1 VINYIDQ
8 ILEQKGYNPM
18 KIAIPIWE
26 DKVSPVFDT
35 ALRLLVVE
43 VDGNKEASRF
53 IYYIGEQDLARK
65 CQHIRT
71 LDLDLLICGAVSHPF
86 LHMLLASGLEVI
98 QQISGKAE
106 EVLEAYLKG
115 NIYNT
120 RFLMPGCKRY
130 RRKHAKGIEHSMR
143 FIKENRQEEN
153 S

>member
-1 VINYIDQ
+1 
-8 ILEQKGYNPM
+8 M

-35 ALRLLVVE
+35 ALRLLVVD

-106 EVLEAYLKG
+106 EILEAYLKG
-115 NIYNT
+115 NIYNA

-130 RRKHAKGIEHSMR
+130 RCRHAKEMGNSMG
-143 FIKENRQEEN
+143 FIKGTRQEE

>member
-1 VINYIDQ
+1 
-8 ILEQKGYNPM
+8 M

-43 VDGNKEASRF
+43 IKDKKEASRF
-53 IYYIGEQDLARK
+53 MYYIGDEDLTRR

-71 LDLDLLICGAVSHPF
+71 LNVDILICGAVSYAF
-86 LHMLLASGLEVI
+86 LQMLQSSGLEVI
-98 QQISGKAE
+98 KHISGQVE
-106 EVLEAYLKG
+106 EVLKAYLKG

-130 RRKHAKGIEHSMR
+130 RSRHGKGIDGSYPARES
-143 FIKENRQEEN
+143 K
-153 S
+153 

>member
-1 VINYIDQ
+1 
-8 ILEQKGYNPM
+8 M

-43 VDGNKEASRF
+43 VEGKKEASRF

-71 LDLDLLICGAVSHPF
+71 LELDLLICGAVSHTF

-98 QQISGKAE
+98 QEISGRAE
-106 EVLEAYLKG
+106 EVLDAYLKG
-115 NIYNT
+115 NIFNA

-130 RRKHAKGIEHSMR
+130 RCRHAKDIKKNVQFIER
-143 FIKENRQEEN
+143 NKREGN
-153 S
+153 

>member
-1 VINYIDQ
+1 
-8 ILEQKGYNPM
+8 M

-43 VDGNKEASRF
+43 VEDKKEASRF

-71 LDLDLLICGAVSHPF
+71 LGLDLLICGAVSHPF

-98 QQISGKAE
+98 QQISGRAE

-115 NIYNT
+115 NIYNAK
-120 RFLMPGCKRY
+120 FLMPGCKRC
-130 RRKHAKGIEHSMR
+130 RRRHEKGVKTMR
-143 FIKENRQEEN
+143 FIEEN
-153 S
+153 KQEGF

>member
-1 VINYIDQ
+1 
-8 ILEQKGYNPM
+8 M

-43 VDGNKEASRF
+43 VEGKKEASRF
-53 IYYIGEQDLARK
+53 IYYMGEQDLARR

-71 LDLDLLICGAVSHPF
+71 LELDLLICGAVSHSF

-98 QQISGKAE
+98 QQISGRAE

-115 NIYNT
+115 NIYNAK
-120 RFLMPGCKRY
+120 FLMPGCKRF
-130 RRKHAKGIEHSMR
+130 RRRHEKGVKNSAR
-143 FIKENRQEEN
+143 FVEEN
-153 S
+153 KQEGF